1 MLLFVLC
8 FHLFIYILNLHLADA
23 KEPFFWGGGGGGVEW
38 VDRK

>member
-23 KEPFFWGGGGGGVEW
+23 FFGGGGVEW